1 MANALT
7 SKQQREMVE
16 AYLQQSPDCRTCGHY
31 GASIYEEELGCTLLH
46 QTGEPCTSGARYQP
60 LPPVRLY
67 RTNDRNA
74 AVSAAKDAEIAA
86 LREALQG
93 LMVGCKY
100 YNIQGQWHWHEKA
113 VATNEALDAARA
125 ALGDKT

>member
-1 MANALT
+1 MSNT
-7 SKQQREMVE
+7 
-16 AYLQQSPDCRTCGHY
+16 
-31 GASIYEEELGCTLLH
+31 
-46 QTGEPCTSGARYQP
+46 P
-60 LPPVRLY
+60 LPEPHGQFLIWVYNAKPDDPVRY
-67 RTNDRNA
+67 RDVWIDDQLHAHAA

-125 ALGDKT
+125 ALGDKNG